1 MSIRQIFALCLFL
14 AAAHVALASVK
25 VVPIPES
32 MQKPWITVQWNGVP
46 VSGVRVE
53 IERQVQPSGGYEKL
67 QYHLATDAKGQIEL
81 PPLPNGLYRIVATYL
96 LASLRPNLTAT
107 LYLRFS
113 PRKITRTPAGGPLRS
128 DETGKERYF
137 SMELHPFPGPTR
149 EQLLAEGA
157 RLSVTQVATFQG
169 TVCDYSGAYIPN
181 ASIEIIRMNLPGKKY
196 AMELKANARGRFAAN
211 LSVGDYI
218 VTFSSQGFRTGILH
232 LKIAKTASDQPIQV
246 KLRVGGVSQ

>member
-1 MSIRQIFALCLFL
+1 MSMRRIFALCLFL
-14 AAAHVALASVK
+14 AAAPVALASVR
-25 VVPIPES
+25 VAPISES
-32 MQKPWITVQWNGVP
+32 VQRPWITVQWQGDP
-46 VSGVRVE
+46 VSGARVE
-53 IERQVQPSGGYEKL
+53 LERQVQPSGPYQKL

-113 PRKITRTPAGGPLRS
+113 SRKMTRTPAGGPLRS

-137 SMELHPFPGPTR
+137 SMELHSFPGPTR

-169 TVCDYSGAYIPN
+169 TVCDYSGTYIPN
-181 ASIEIIRMNLPGKKY
+181 ASIEIIRMNLPDKKH
-196 AMELKANARGRFAAN
+196 AMELKANAQGRFTAN

-232 LKIAKTASDQPIQV
+232 LKITKAASDKPIQV
-246 KLRVGGVSQ
+246 KLRVGEVSQ